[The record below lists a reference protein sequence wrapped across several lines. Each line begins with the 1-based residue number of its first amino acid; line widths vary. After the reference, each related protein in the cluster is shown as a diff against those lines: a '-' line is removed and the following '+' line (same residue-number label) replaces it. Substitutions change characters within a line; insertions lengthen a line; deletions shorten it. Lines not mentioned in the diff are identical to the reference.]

1 MKTFNPDFQSHL
13 QQSATTVARCIL
25 IIRSFDGEMFGF
37 TTHDRPL
44 NIGGVIFEPT
54 ASFVQKDI
62 ASNLNLDTDNT
73 EAEALLDSDTLTEE
87 DLRAG
92 KWDFS
97 PYRIFQVNWA
107 DLTMGDKKDSI
118 GHLAKVT
125 VNRQT
130 FVAEL
135 LGLMEALGT
144 SIGEITTPNCRAWL
158 GDQRC
163 KVDLTPYT
171 FAGTVT
177 SSDPDMYTFV
187 ATGMGQPDT
196 YFGEGIVLFTSGLLD
211 GHSYDIK
218 SFQAGGTFITKTP
231 MAYQPE
237 VGDAFTAVTGCDK
250 KRTTCRDKFANVINF
265 RGEPWLRGN
274 DALIQIGRSE

>member
-1 MKTFNPDFQSHL
+1 MKTYDPDLLAHF
-13 QQSATTVARCIL
+13 QQSGTTVARCIL
-25 IIRSFDGEMFGF
+25 ILRSFDGLPFGF

-44 NIGGVIFEPT
+44 TIGGIVYEPT
-54 ASFVQKDI
+54 ASFIAKDI
-62 ASNLNLDTDNT
+62 AANLNLDTDNT

-107 DLTMGDKKDSI
+107 DLTMGEKKDSI

-144 SIGEITTPNCRAWL
+144 SIGEITSPNCRAML
-158 GDQRC
+158 GDERC
-163 KVDLTPYT
+163 KFDVGPYT
-171 FAGTVT
+171 FAGTVD
-177 SSDPDMYTFV
+177 SADPDRYTFID
-187 ATGMGQPDT
+187 AARGEEEG
-196 YFGEGIVLFTSGLLD
+196 YFAEGIIWFESGLLD
-211 GHSYDIK
+211 GLSYDIK
-218 SFQAGGTFITKTP
+218 SFTAGGKFITKTP
-231 MAYQPE
+231 LAY
-237 VGDAFTAVTGCDK
+237 DATGCDYSVVVGCDK
-250 KRTTCRDKFANVINF
+250 KRTTCRDKFSNVINF

-274 DALIQIGRSE
+274 DVLIQIGRSE

>member
-1 MKTFNPDFQSHL
+1 VKTFNPDFQSHL

-125 VNRQT
+125 VNRQS

-144 SIGEITTPNCRAWL
+144 SIGEITSPNCRAML

-163 KVDLTPYT
+163 KFDTAPYT
-171 FAGTVT
+171 FAGTVD
-177 SSDPDMYTFV
+177 SADPDMYTFID
-187 ATGMGQPDT
+187 AARGEEEG
-196 YFGEGIVLFTSGLLD
+196 YFAEGIIWFESGLLD
-211 GHSYDIK
+211 GLAYDIK
-218 SFQAGGTFITKTP
+218 SFTAGGVFITKTP
-231 MAYQPE
+231 LAY
-237 VGDAFTAVTGCDK
+237 DATGCDYSVVVGCDK
-250 KRTTCRDKFANVINF
+250 KRTTCRDKFSNVINF

-274 DALIQIGRSE
+274 DALIQIGRSG

>member
-1 MKTFNPDFQSHL
+1 MKGFDPDLQAHL
-13 QQSATTVARCIL
+13 QQSGTTIARCIL
-25 IIRSFDGEMFGF
+25 ILRSFDGQPFGF

-44 NIGGVIFEPT
+44 TIGGVLYEPT

-62 ASNLNLDTDNT
+62 AANLNLDTDNT
-73 EAEALLDSDTLTEE
+73 EAEAFLDSDTLTEE

-107 DLTMGDKKDSI
+107 DLSMGDKKDSI

-144 SIGEITTPNCRAWL
+144 SIVEITSPNCRAIL
-158 GDQRC
+158 GDERC
-163 KVDLTPYT
+163 KFDLGPYT
-171 FAGTVT
+171 VAGTVD
-177 SSDPDMYTFV
+177 SSDPDLYTFV
-187 ATGMGQPDT
+187 DTARGEEDT
-196 YFGEGIVLFTSGLLD
+196 YFAEGVVHFHSGLLE
-211 GHSYDIK
+211 GLSYDIK
-218 SFQAGGTFITKTP
+218 SFTAGGTFITKTP
-231 MAYQPE
+231 LAYSAA
-237 VGDAFTAVTGCDK
+237 GCDYTATPGCDK
-250 KRTTCRDKFANVINF
+250 KRTTCRDKFSNVVNF

-274 DALIQIGRSE
+274 DVLVQIGRSK

>member
-1 MKTFNPDFQSHL
+1 VKTYDPDLLAHF
-13 QQSATTVARCIL
+13 QQSGTTVARCIL
-25 IIRSFDGEMFGF
+25 IRRSFDHVDFGF

-44 NIGGVIFEPT
+44 FFEDVWYQPT
-54 ASFVQKDI
+54 ASFIQKDI
-62 ASNLNLDTDNT
+62 AANLNLDTDNT

-107 DLTMGDKKDSI
+107 DLSMGSKKDSI

-144 SIGEITTPNCRAWL
+144 SIGEITTPNCRAML
-158 GDQRC
+158 GDERC

-171 FAGTVT
+171 FYGTVT
-177 SSDPDMYTFV
+177 SADPDMYTFV
-187 ATGMGQPDT
+187 DTSMGQPDT
-196 YFGEGIVLFTSGLLD
+196 YFAEGIVRFQTGIMEHL
-211 GHSYDIK
+211 SYDIK
-218 SFQAGGTFITKTP
+218 SFTAGGTFITKTP
-231 MAYQPE
+231 MAYDPTGCDY
-237 VGDAFTAVTGCDK
+237 VAVVGCDK
-250 KRTTCRDKFANVINF
+250 KRTTCRDKFSNVINF

-274 DALIQIGRSE
+274 DVLIQIGRSE

>member
-1 MKTFNPDFQSHL
+1 VKNYDPDLFSHL
-13 QQSATTVARCIL
+13 QQSGTTIARCIL
-25 IIRSFDGEMFGF
+25 ITRSFDGVEYGF

-44 NIGGVIFEPT
+44 TIGGIVYEPT
-54 ASFVQKDI
+54 ASFIQKDI
-62 ASNLNLDTDNT
+62 AANLSLDTDNT

-107 DLTMGDKKDSI
+107 DLTMGDKKDST
-118 GHLAKVT
+118 GHLAKVS

-158 GDQRC
+158 GDERC
-163 KVDLTPYT
+163 KFDVGPYT
-171 FAGTVT
+171 FAGTVD
-177 SSDPDMYTFV
+177 SGNPDMYTFIDG
-187 ATGMGQPDT
+187 GMGQEET
-196 YFGEGIVLFTSGLLD
+196 YFAEGIVLFTSGLLD

-218 SFQAGGTFITKTP
+218 SFTAGGVFITKTP
-231 MAYQPE
+231 MAYQPAP
-237 VGDAFTAVTGCDK
+237 GDTFTAVVGCDK
-250 KRTTCRDKFANVINF
+250 KRTTCRDKFSNVINF

-274 DALIQIGRSE
+274 DVLVQIGRQ

>member
-1 MKTFNPDFQSHL
+1 MDY
-13 QQSATTVARCIL
+13 
-25 IIRSFDGEMFGF
+25 GF

-44 NIGGVIFEPT
+44 TIDGVLYEPA
-54 ASFVQKDI
+54 ASFVSKDI
-62 ASNLNLDTDNT
+62 AANLNLDTDNT
-73 EAEALLDSDTLTEE
+73 EAEAFLDSDTLNEE

-97 PYRIFQVNWA
+97 PYRIFQVNWT
-107 DLTMGDKKDSI
+107 DLTMGDKKDST

-144 SIGEITTPNCRAWL
+144 SVGEITTAGCRAML

-163 KVDLTPYT
+163 KFDLVPFTVIGTVDSADPDLYT
-171 FAGTVT
+171 FIDAARGE
-177 SSDPDMYTFV
+177 
-187 ATGMGQPDT
+187 PDT
-196 YFGEGIVLFTSGLLD
+196 YFAEGIITFTSGLLD
-211 GHSYDIK
+211 GLSYDIK
-218 SFQAGGTFITKTP
+218 THTAGGEFITKTP
-231 MAYQPE
+231 LAY
-237 VGDAFTAVTGCDK
+237 DATGCSYSMVPGCDK
-250 KRTTCRDKFANVINF
+250 KRTTCRDKFSNVVNF

-274 DALIQIGRSE
+274 DVLVQVGRRT